1 MIIRTIYKRR
11 FQGCSLRVAGL
22 VIILNLLFM
31 PSITPIESH
40 GDNMFHITLN
50 GKDCGYVGSFE
61 DIDRLLIV
69 ARRNVA
75 EDNEGIV
82 YARTDLG
89 LERSEVI
96 FGAINSDKEVVAAME
111 ESLKENILTTN
122 QSAVTMKIGD
132 YAVNLASM
140 DDARYVLQSAL
151 DLYQSDESFVAQIVS
166 DPHRE
171 LNAMTAA
178 VITTEEAESASLEEP
193 SKNAG
198 FDRFLESV
206 SDEVSQDPN
215 LLDFD
220 DYSYGLESMEFADSI
235 EIASAY
241 LPSGQI
247 KDTEKAKEEI
257 IVAQEVNSVYEVQSG
272 DTLSKIAIN
281 VNIPME
287 RIIAMNDTLD
297 DENSTIRIGD
307 KLVVTMPEP
316 LLSVSTKVQ
325 EYIEEIY
332 DAEIEYILND
342 DWYTTERVTR
352 QQPSAGFRNIVAEIN
367 YRNEREV
374 ERNVIKEEVLLEAVP
389 KIVEKGTKIPPT
401 YIKPLAGGRLSSNFG
416 YRKRPTKGASTNH
429 QGIDW
434 STPVGTSVVAS
445 CGGTVAH
452 AGWMGGYGYCVFIN
466 HPDGRQTRYAHL
478 SKVLVSKGQSV
489 SQGQLIARSGN
500 TGVSTGPHLHFEIR
514 IGGSAVNPLKYL
526 N

>member
-1 MIIRTIYKRR
+1 MSIRTIFKRR
-11 FQGCSLRVAGL
+11 FQGCSLSVAGL

-50 GKDCGYVGSFE
+50 GKDCGYVGSM
-61 DIDRLLIV
+61 DDVDRLLVI

-82 YARTDLG
+82 YTRTDLG
-89 LERSEVI
+89 LEGSEVI
-96 FGAINSDKEVVAAME
+96 FGTINSDREVVAAME

-220 DYSYGLESMEFADSI
+220 DYSYGLESMEFANSI

-241 LPSGQI
+241 LPTKQI
-247 KDTEKAKEEI
+247 KDTEKAKEELI
-257 IVAQEVNSVYEVQSG
+257 MAQEVNSEYEIKAG
-272 DTLSKIAIN
+272 DTLSKISIDL
-281 VNIPME
+281 NIPME

-297 DENSTIRIGD
+297 NENSTLRVGD
-307 KLVVTMPEP
+307 KLVITMPEP
-316 LLSVSTKVQ
+316 ILSVNTKVQ

-352 QQPSAGFRNIVAEIN
+352 QQPSAGFRNIVAQIS
-367 YRNEREV
+367 YRNDREIERDV
-374 ERNVIKEEVLLEAVP
+374 LKEQVLLAAVP
-389 KIVEKGTKIPPT
+389 KIVERGTKIPPT
-401 YIKPLAGGRLSSNFG
+401 YVKPIAGGRLTSRFG
-416 YRKRPTKGASTNH
+416 YRKRPTKGATSFH
-429 QGIDW
+429 QGVDW
-434 STPVGTSVVAS
+434 ATPVGTTVAAS
-445 CGGTVAH
+445 CGGTIVQ

-478 SKVLVSKGQSV
+478 SKVLVSKGQFV
-489 SQGQLIARSGN
+489 SQGQAIARSGN

-514 IGGSAVNPLKYL
+514 IGGKNVNPLEYL